1 MGSVSAIFS
10 GESPIHHRFLAII
23 RYLRLVAIYL
33 CRWVGVFVFQF
44 GWCWAVLREF
54 VVLPPVEVVVLARF
68 WRLGVVLVL
77 VAEVMNGCGGVCS
90 CSWFFVLE
98 SSKGLGA

>member
-1 MGSVSAIFS
+1 MWAVLGVVVRVSSPSSSS
-10 GESPIHHRFLAII
+10 GHYPLVFGLA
-23 RYLRLVAIYL
+23 AASF
-33 CRWVGVFVFQF
+33 CRWVGVLIRIWWCFVLL
-44 GWCWAVLREF
+44 GED
-54 VVLPPVEVVVLARF
+54 VVFLPAEVVVLARF

-90 CSWFFVLE
+90 CPWFFVLE

>member
-1 MGSVSAIFS
+1 V
-10 GESPIHHRFLAII
+10 FLPA
-23 RYLRLVAIYL
+23 
-33 CRWVGVFVFQF
+33 
-44 GWCWAVLREF
+44 
-54 VVLPPVEVVVLARF
+54 EVVVLARF

-90 CSWFFVLE
+90 CPWFFVLE